1 MVRPYE
7 LMVIINPG
15 LDEEATEAVIEK
27 AKGLI
32 TQGGGEITNVNKWGK
47 RRLAYEINGNTD
59 GFYVVIDFNAD
70 NETTTEV
77 DRVLKITEEV
87 VRFLLVRKEEE

>member
-1 MVRPYE
+1 MRAYE
-7 LMVIINPG
+7 LMLIVNPN

-27 AKGLI
+27 AQGLI

-47 RRLAYEINGNTD
+47 RRLAYEIQGNTD

>member
-1 MVRPYE
+1 MRAYE
-7 LMVIINPG
+7 LMLIVNPN

-27 AKGLI
+27 AQGLI
-32 TQGGGEITNVNKWGK
+32 TQGGGEVANVNKWGK
-47 RRLAYEINGNTD
+47 RRLAYEIQGNTD

>member
-1 MVRPYE
+1 MRPYD

-15 LDEEATEAVIEK
+15 LDKEATEAVIEK